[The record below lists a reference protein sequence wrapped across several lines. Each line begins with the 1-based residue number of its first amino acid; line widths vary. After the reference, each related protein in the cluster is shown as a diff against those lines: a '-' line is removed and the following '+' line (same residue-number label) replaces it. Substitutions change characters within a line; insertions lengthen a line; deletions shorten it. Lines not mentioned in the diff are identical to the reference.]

1 MSQYMHIKKRR
12 NKKTIETKFLKY
24 NDIKKD
30 EMINIYIYICKNYL
44 L

>member
-1 MSQYMHIKKRR
+1 MHIKKRT

-30 EMINIYIYICKNYL
+30 EMINIYICKNYL